1 MTKKEVFSVAL
12 LGLGLRSILAF
23 VYTFYTKI
31 HNIAERIVLP
41 SIFLIFYLLLSKV
54 FVFLCR
60 KCRKGLNPKPTQ
72 ATFTF
77 GLSVESVE
85 NTLYPKPTLA
95 TLHYSTIID
104 TK

>member
-1 MTKKEVFSVAL
+1 MTKKELFSVAL

-31 HNIAERIVLP
+31 HNIAERIILP
-41 SIFLIFYLLLSKV
+41 YIFCIFYLLLSKV

-60 KCRKGLNPKPTQ
+60 KCRKGLYPKPTQ
-72 ATFTF
+72 ATLHF

-85 NTLYPKPTLA
+85 NTLEVKPRQA
-95 TLHYSTIID
+95 TLHIPL
-104 TK
+104 

>member
-1 MTKKEVFSVAL
+1 MTKKELFSVAL

-31 HNIAERIVLP
+31 HNIAERIILP
-41 SIFLIFYLLLSKV
+41 YIFCIFYLLLSKV

-72 ATFTF
+72 ATLHF

-85 NTLYPKPTLA
+85 NTLEVKPRQA
-95 TLHYSTIID
+95 TLHIPL
-104 TK
+104 